1 MGCVCVPERQPD
13 ALLLNGVQVTQAAGK
28 SSRAEDRGQMRD
40 LKAVHRKLGL
50 SWNLRTED

>member
-1 MGCVCVPERQPD
+1 MCVCVPELQPD